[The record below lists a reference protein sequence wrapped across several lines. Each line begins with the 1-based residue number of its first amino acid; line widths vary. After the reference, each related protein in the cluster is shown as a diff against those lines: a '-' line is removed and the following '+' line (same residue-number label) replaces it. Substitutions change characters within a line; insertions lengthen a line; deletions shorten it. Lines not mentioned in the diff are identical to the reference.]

1 MVKKK
6 NDLLVCRIKVCS
18 LPVYKFAS
26 KLYFCAKTVLKKTT
40 NILSPC
46 LCEQIDSL

>member
-26 KLYFCAKTVLKKTT
+26 KLYFCAKTVLKKNNKHIVTM
-40 NILSPC
+40 SV
-46 LCEQIDSL
+46 